1 MINSVRNTV
10 MAVANKNNFGY
21 ITPED
26 FNLYA
31 KQAQL
36 DLFEDYIFKY
46 NLWVTKQNSRTSN
59 SGYADIVKKMDL
71 IIDKFSTIANLTH
84 VTASDFS
91 MPADYYYLNTVRY
104 NNKEVGK
111 VSSEKI
117 LYLLQSNLTAPNV
130 YNPAYVLNG
139 QTITVY
145 PTTITS
151 GVSSQYIRLPKDPK
165 WTYVNIT
172 AGEPVFDQSA
182 LDYQD
187 FELPY
192 QDEPSLVNKI
202 LEYAGMSIREP
213 EVVNLGAGLE
223 AKEQQLE
230 G

>member
-1 MINSVRNTV
+1 

-71 IIDKFSTIANLTH
+71 IIDKFSKIENLTH
-84 VTASDFS
+84 ISGSDFS
-91 MPADYYYLNTVRY
+91 IPSDYYYLNTVRY
-104 NNKEVGK
+104 NGKEVGK
-111 VSSEKI
+111 VSGEKV

-151 GVSSQYIRLPKDPK
+151 GVSSQYLRLPKDPK
-165 WTYVNIT
+165 WTYINIV

-213 EVVNLGAGLE
+213 EVVNFGAGLE

>member
-1 MINSVRNTV
+1 

-46 NLWVTKQNSRTSN
+46 NLWITKQNARASN
-59 SGYADIVKKMDL
+59 SGYADIVKKLDL

-84 VTASDFS
+84 LTNSDFS
-91 MPADYYYLNTVRY
+91 MPSDYYYLNTVRY

-111 VSSEKI
+111 VSGEKV
-117 LYLLQSNLTAPNV
+117 LYLLQSNLTAPNI

-145 PTTITS
+145 PTTIIT
-151 GVSSQYIRLPKDPK
+151 GVSSQYLRLPKDPK

>member
-1 MINSVRNTV
+1 

-36 DLFEDYIFKY
+36 DLFEDYIFKF
-46 NLWVTKQNSRTSN
+46 NLWITKQNQRTSN
-59 SGYADIVKKMDL
+59 SGYADIVKKLEL
-71 IIDKFSTIANLTH
+71 IIDKFSVMANLTH
-84 VTASDFS
+84 TFDSEFS
-91 MPADYYYLNTVRY
+91 IPNDYYYLNTIRY
-104 NNKEVGK
+104 NNNEVGK
-111 VSSEKI
+111 VSQEKI
-117 LYLLQSNLTAPNV
+117 LNLLSSNLTAPNI

-139 QTITVY
+139 KIVTVY

-151 GVSSQYIRLPKDPK
+151 SVSAQYVRLPKDPK
-165 WTYVNIT
+165 WTYVNIV

-182 LDYQD
+182 GDYQD

-213 EVVNLGAGLE
+213 EIVNLGAGLE
-223 AKEQQLE
+223 AKEKQSE